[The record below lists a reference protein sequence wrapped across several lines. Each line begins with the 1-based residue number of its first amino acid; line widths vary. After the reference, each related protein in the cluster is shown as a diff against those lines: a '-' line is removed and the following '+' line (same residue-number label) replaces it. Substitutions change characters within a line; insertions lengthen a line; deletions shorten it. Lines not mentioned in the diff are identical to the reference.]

1 MPCGLCIKI
10 KELPRRLLMKFV
22 TLMHSKLQCIAFD
35 IFTVSGLFSR
45 YKKATDYRFKNELI

>member
-1 MPCGLCIKI
+1 
-10 KELPRRLLMKFV
+10 MKFV
-22 TLMHSKLQCIAFD
+22 TLLHSKLQCIAFD